1 MTISKSRFIKGFII
15 CFLILF
21 LCALL
26 YGCGSVESDNND
38 SSNEEVVEF
47 SYMNENLIKDEAYY
61 NVYEATIEKSIP
73 TTLGTEIT
81 TKHYFMYIKINI
93 TNNSHETKN
102 FYLSDYTLIS
112 PSGKIY
118 EPRDYIFLINR
129 MHDEELG
136 AGFSEDYYMVFEI
149 PYVENDGDYKLVI
162 NLNFWL
168 WEEDPYIILNDL
180 QNVYQV
186 NTGEING

>member
-1 MTISKSRFIKGFII
+1 M
-15 CFLILF
+15 
-21 LCALL
+21 L

-102 FYLSDYTLIS
+102 FYLSDYTLVS
-112 PSGKIY
+112 PSGNIY